1 METYVQIDG
10 GKHMKGKRLVAWV
23 LTAAMAVS
31 LLTVSAA
38 AVTFSDMTNHWARED
53 VEYLTSQGVV
63 QGTSDT
69 TFAPERAMTACE
81 AVIFCSRTTGVSAT
95 DKAKI
100 FQKWALTL
108 QAIMPASLY
117 SWAGE
122 EMAVCL
128 ETGIISE
135 TELRSLSQ
143 SGGLVKAI
151 SRETLAM
158 YLVRAMQLEP
168 MAKSL
173 TNYSLSFADASSVS
187 PALQPYVYMLS
198 SYGIVQG
205 DQYNRFLPDRSLT
218 RAEMAVMLR
227 RAMDFMSERGLY
239 AELPAFTDYE
249 WIGGVITSVGVA
261 GDGGTLLTLENPLS
275 GNISVSLPTSIM
287 IYENNMLTNSSA
299 LRTGQYAR
307 VNQNARG
314 TAQAVRLSGALT
326 TVTGTVSSVDQD
338 RISLTV
344 EGASRSYAI
353 DRFTKVQAGSAV
365 GGPEVIDAQA
375 GYTTAQCY
383 VDAMGHLAA
392 LKLDGGSRSEQG
404 ILVSIVET
412 AEGQNLQVAAFNG
425 ETQRYTLPVGGTATI
440 DGSTG
445 VLSNAYVGDYVT
457 MRIKNDSGN
466 QLDSV
471 AVDTVTQYIQGVVKS
486 YSSSNITI
494 SNTTTNVAQTY
505 NLASGVLVQYNGEAI
520 SLQKLE
526 RNCFATARLYGGQV
540 AEISAWPGSTTT
552 RGTLE
557 SITYGTPTIL
567 AVRTAD
573 NSVVTFEVDLTNL
586 PTILR
591 DGEAS
596 SIDKIRSGDVVTV
609 TVRYN
614 RVAVLETYSQTA
626 NVTGTIT
633 RVVQDTNGI
642 TIDVALASGGTVT
655 YTVPD
660 GVSVTQ
666 DGNAISL
673 YTLKFNDKVAMVV
686 NGDQVN
692 SIEVQGGGSSTQ
704 LNATVLLPNASDGTL
719 MVQLENGTV
728 LTVDVS
734 KASVVSTAGGGMT
747 LNSLKVGDSVQ
758 IYGNYSGSKFIATLV
773 LKL

>member
-1 METYVQIDG
+1 
-10 GKHMKGKRLVAWV
+10 MKGKRFVAWV
-23 LTAAMAVS
+23 LTAALAVS

-53 VEYLTSQGVV
+53 VEYLANQGVV

-108 QAIMPASLY
+108 QAIMPTSLY

-135 TELRSLSQ
+135 AELRSLSQ
-143 SGGLVKAI
+143 SDGLVKAI
-151 SRETLAM
+151 SRENLAM

-173 TNYSLSFADASSVS
+173 TSYSLSFADASSVS
-187 PALQPYVYMLS
+187 PALQPYVYVLS

-227 RAMDFMSERGLY
+227 RAMDFMSKRGLY

-249 WIGGVITSVGVA
+249 WVGGVITSVGAA
-261 GDGGTLLTLENPLS
+261 GDGGTLLTLVNPLS
-275 GNISVSLPTSIM
+275 GTLSISLPVSIM
-287 IYENNMLTNSSA
+287 IYENNMLTNASA

-307 VNQNARG
+307 VNQNSRG
-314 TAQAVRLSGALT
+314 TAQAVRLSGAMT
-326 TVTGTVSSVDQD
+326 TVAGTVNSVDQD
-338 RISLTV
+338 RINLTV
-344 EGASRSYAI
+344 EGTSRSYAI
-353 DRFTKVQAGSAV
+353 DRFTKVQTGAAI
-365 GGPEVIDAQA
+365 GGPELIDAQA

-404 ILVSIVET
+404 ILVSIVE
-412 AEGQNLQVAAFNG
+412 AAGGQNLQVAAFNG
-425 ETQRYTLPVGGTATI
+425 ETQRYTLPVGGTVTVNGAA
-440 DGSTG
+440 G

-457 MRIKNDSGN
+457 IRIKNDNSN
-466 QLDSV
+466 QLDAV
-471 AVDTVTQYIQGVVKS
+471 AVDTVTQYVQGVVKS
-486 YSSSNITI
+486 YSSNSITI
-494 SNTTTNVAQTY
+494 SNATTNVAQTY
-505 NLASGVLVQYNGEAI
+505 NLASGALVKYNGEVI

-526 RNCFATARLYGGQV
+526 KNCFATVRLYGGQA

-557 SITYGTPTIL
+557 SITYGTPTVL

-573 NSVVTFEVDLTNL
+573 NSVVTFQIDLTNL
-586 PTILR
+586 PTVYR
-591 DGEAS
+591 DGKVS
-596 SIDKIRSGDVVTV
+596 TIDKVRSGDVVTV

-614 RVAVLETYSQTA
+614 RVTSLETFSQTA

-642 TIDVALASGGTVT
+642 TIDVALTSGGTVT

-686 NGDQVN
+686 NGEQVS

-704 LNATVLLPNASDGTL
+704 LNATVLLPNVTDRTL
-719 MVQLENGTV
+719 MVQLENGSV

-734 KASVVSTAGGGMT
+734 NASVVSTAGGGMA
-747 LNSLKVGDSVQ
+747 LSSLKVGDSVQ
-758 IYGNYSGSKFIATLV
+758 IYGNYSGSKFMATLV

>member
-1 METYVQIDG
+1 
-10 GKHMKGKRLVAWV
+10 MKGKRFVAWV
-23 LTAAMAVS
+23 LTAALAAS

-53 VEYLTSQGVV
+53 VEYLATQGVV

-95 DKAKI
+95 DKTKI

-122 EMAVCL
+122 EMAICL

-143 SGGLVKAI
+143 SDGLVKAI

-173 TNYSLSFADASSVS
+173 TSYSLSFADASSVS
-187 PALQPYVYMLS
+187 QALQPYVYVLS

-249 WIGGVITSVGVA
+249 WVGGVITSVGTA
-261 GDGGTLLTLENPLS
+261 ADGTTLLTMENPLS
-275 GNISVSLPTSIM
+275 GTVSISLPASIM
-287 IYENNMLTNSSA
+287 IYENNMLTNVSA

-314 TAQAVRLSGALT
+314 TAQAVRLSGAMT
-326 TVTGTVSSVDQD
+326 TVSGTVSSVDQD

-344 EGASRSYAI
+344 EGTSRSYAI
-353 DRFTKVQAGSAV
+353 DRFTKVQSGAAI
-365 GGPEVIDAQA
+365 GGPELIDAQA

-392 LKLDGGSRSEQG
+392 LKLDGGSRSQQG
-404 ILVSIVET
+404 ILVSIVE
-412 AEGQNLQVAAFNG
+412 AAGGQNLQVAAFNG
-425 ETQRYTLPVGGTATI
+425 ETQRYTLPVGGTVTVNGAA
-440 DGSTG
+440 G

-457 MRIKNDSGN
+457 IRIKNDSAD

-471 AVDTVTQYIQGVVKS
+471 AVDTVTQYVQGVVKS
-486 YSSSNITI
+486 YSSSSITI
-494 SNTTTNVAQTY
+494 SNATTNVAQTY
-505 NLASGVLVQYNGEAI
+505 TLASGVLVEYNGEAI

-526 RNCFATARLYGGQV
+526 KDSFATVRLYGGQ
-540 AEISAWPGSTTT
+540 AAQISAWPGSTTT
-552 RGTLE
+552 QGTIE
-557 SITYGTPTIL
+557 SITYGTPTVL

-573 NSVVTFEVDLTNL
+573 NSVVTFQIDLTNL
-586 PTILR
+586 PSVYR
-591 DGEAS
+591 DGKVS
-596 SIDKIRSGDVVTV
+596 TIDKVRSGDTVTV

-614 RVAVLETYSQTA
+614 RVSILETFGQTA

-633 RVVQDTNGI
+633 RVVQDTSGI
-642 TIDVALASGGTVT
+642 TIDVALANGGTVT
-655 YTVPD
+655 YTVSD

-686 NGDQVN
+686 NGDQVS
-692 SIEVQGGGSSTQ
+692 SIEVQGGSSSTQ
-704 LNATVLLPNASDGTL
+704 LNATVLLPNAADRTL
-719 MVQLENGTV
+719 MVQLESGAV

-734 KASVVSTAGGGMT
+734 RASFMSSAGSG
-747 LNSLKVGDSVQ
+747 LALSSLAVGDSVQ
-758 IYGNYSGSKFIATLV
+758 IYGNYSGSKFVATLV

>member
-1 METYVQIDG
+1 
-10 GKHMKGKRLVAWV
+10 MKGKRFVAWV
-23 LTAAMAVS
+23 LTAALAVS

-53 VEYLTSQGVV
+53 VEYLANQGVV

-108 QAIMPASLY
+108 QAIMPTSLY

-135 TELRSLSQ
+135 AELRSLSQ
-143 SGGLVKAI
+143 SDGLVKAI
-151 SRETLAM
+151 SRENLAM

-173 TNYSLSFADASSVS
+173 TTYSLSFADASSVS
-187 PALQPYVYMLS
+187 PALQPYVYVLN

-227 RAMDFMSERGLY
+227 RAMDFMSKRGLY

-249 WIGGVITSVGVA
+249 WVGGVITSVGAA

-275 GNISVSLPTSIM
+275 GTLSISLPASIM
-287 IYENNMLTNSSA
+287 IYENNMLTNVSA

-314 TAQAVRLSGALT
+314 AAQAVRLGGALT
-326 TVTGTVSSVDQD
+326 TVAGTVNSVEQD
-338 RISLTV
+338 RVNLTV
-344 EGASRSYAI
+344 DGSSRSYAI
-353 DRFTKVQAGSAV
+353 DRFTKVQAGAAI
-365 GGPEVIDAQA
+365 GGPELIDAQA

-404 ILVSIVET
+404 ILVSIVE
-412 AEGQNLQVAAFNG
+412 AAGGQNLQVAAFNG
-425 ETQRYTLPVGGTATI
+425 ETQRYTLPVGGTVTVNGAA
-440 DGSTG
+440 G

-457 MRIKNDSGN
+457 IRIKNDNSN
-466 QLDSV
+466 QLDAV
-471 AVDTVTQYIQGVVKS
+471 AVDTVTQYVQGVVKS
-486 YSSSNITI
+486 YSSNNITI
-494 SNTTTNVAQTY
+494 SNATTNVAQTY
-505 NLASGVLVQYNGEAI
+505 TLASGALVKYNGEVI

-526 RNCFATARLYGGQV
+526 KNSFATVRLYGGQA

-557 SITYGTPTIL
+557 SITYGTPTVL

-573 NSVVTFEVDLTNL
+573 NSVVTFQIDLTNL
-586 PTILR
+586 PTVYR
-591 DGEAS
+591 DGKVS
-596 SIDKIRSGDVVTV
+596 TIDKVRSGDVVTV

-614 RVAVLETYSQTA
+614 RVTCLETFSQTA

-642 TIDVALASGGTVT
+642 TIDVALTSGGTVT

-686 NGDQVN
+686 NGEQVS

-704 LNATVLLPNASDGTL
+704 LNATVLLPNVTDRTL
-719 MVQLENGTV
+719 MVQLENGSV

-734 KASVVSTAGGGMT
+734 NASVVSTAGGGMA
-747 LNSLKVGDSVQ
+747 LSSLKVGDSVQ
-758 IYGNYSGSKFIATLV
+758 IYGNYSGSKFMATLV